1 MNARGLRGSLL
12 VAAWLARCAPS
23 ALAQTAAEPTE
34 IAVHGVHPRRDASET
49 KLSADSAR
57 QQVGTEDDP
66 AKAVSNLPGLARA
79 GLGTEQLVLWG
90 AAPEDTRVY
99 VDGVE
104 IPQLFHGS
112 ALRSTVNGDLLQSV
126 ALSPGAFGADYG
138 RAIGGMVRLETRDAL
153 EDGYHA
159 KLELST
165 LDASA
170 LLSAPLSERIHL
182 TVAARYGLLDRAL
195 SAVGARDVSEFF
207 AVPRY
212 RDYQAKVQV
221 ALRERESLDLVLLG
235 SGDDLSRSS
244 ANSDPARARS
254 NFTDSAFQRVYLRY
268 RRALEDGS
276 SVEAVPWVGRDE
288 LHYTARLG
296 ANAAYLAQSAVRW
309 GVRAE
314 QRSRVS
320 DQVALR
326 FGLDTASAHTA
337 LERQGSL
344 TVPTREG
351 DVYVFGQPPGDDTNS
366 DRWHITVL
374 NVAPYASVD
383 WDAGPVTF
391 SPGLRFDLYL
401 LEASRSTPRIGQ
413 TPALAQSAL
422 DAEIEPRFS
431 ARWRMSSRAALLGAV
446 GLYSQPPAAQDLSA
460 VFGTP
465 SLGPERAAHAS
476 LAESVELT
484 SSLSVNVTGFYRA
497 LTELNV
503 RAEAPNPKLAH
514 ALVPG
519 GVGRSY
525 GAQVL
530 LRQKQWHGLSGS
542 VAYTLSRSERRDAPD
557 AATRLF
563 DYDEPHVL
571 TALGSAAWS
580 AWSFGLRFR
589 YATGAPR
596 TPVLGALY
604 DERDNV
610 FQPIFGAHNSLRLPV
625 FWQLDARL
633 DRTFALGQRR
643 RLVTYVEVLNVTNR
657 ANGEEYR
664 YDADFG
670 RRGVITGLPL
680 VGAIGARL
688 EL

>member
-1 MNARGLRGSLL
+1 MSARGLFGSR
-12 VAAWLARCAPS
+12 VIAAGLALCARS
-23 ALAQTAAEPTE
+23 FAQTAAEPAE
-34 IAVHGVHPRRDASET
+34 VAVHGVRPGRDANET

-57 QQVGTEDDP
+57 QQAGTEDDP

-104 IPQLFHGS
+104 IPQLLHGS

-159 KLELST
+159 KFELST
-165 LDASA
+165 LDASV
-170 LLSAPLSERIHL
+170 LLSGPVSERIHVA
-182 TVAARYGLLDRAL
+182 VAARYGLLDRTL
-195 SAVGARDVSEFF
+195 STVGARDVSELF

-235 SGDDLSRSS
+235 SADDLSRSTQ
-244 ANSDPARARS
+244 NSDPARAQS
-254 NFTDSAFQRVYLRY
+254 AVINSAFQRVYLRY
-268 RRALEDGS
+268 RRAMEDGS
-276 SVEAVPWVGRDE
+276 SVELVPWVGRDE
-288 LHYTARLG
+288 SHYTARFG
-296 ANAAYLAQSAVRW
+296 ANPAELAQSAVRW

-326 FGLDTASAHTA
+326 LGLDTASAHTA
-337 LERQGSL
+337 LERQGTL
-344 TVPTREG
+344 TIPTREG

-366 DRWHITVL
+366 DRWYATVL

-383 WDAGPVTF
+383 WDVGPVTF

-413 TPALAQSAL
+413 TPAIAQSAL
-422 DAEIEPRFS
+422 DAEIEPRFN
-431 ARWRMSSRAALLGAV
+431 ARWRMSSRATLLGAV

-465 SLGPERAAHAS
+465 SLGPERAAHAI

-484 SSLSVNVTGFYRA
+484 GSLFINVTGFYRA

-503 RAEAPNPKLAH
+503 RAEATTPKLAN
-514 ALVPG
+514 ALVPS
-519 GVGRSY
+519 GVGKSY
-525 GAQVL
+525 GAQL
-530 LRQKQWHGLSGS
+530 LLQQKPWHGLSGS
-542 VAYTLSRSERRDAPD
+542 VAYTLSRSERCDAPG
-557 AATRLF
+557 AAVRLF
-563 DYDEPHVL
+563 DDDEPHVL

-580 AWSFGLRFR
+580 DWTFGLRFR

-610 FQPIFGAHNSLRLPV
+610 FQPIFGAHNSLRLPA

-633 DRTFALGQRR
+633 DRALALGQHR
-643 RLVTYVEVLNVTNR
+643 RLVAYVELLNVTNR

-664 YDADFG
+664 YDTDFG
-670 RRGVITGLPL
+670 RRGVISGLPF
-680 VGAIGARL
+680 VGVVGARL